1 MIGKMK
7 SMTCNNSISNI
18 KEKYSKKRL
27 TNISNRIRS
36 LEKDINNLK
45 NKETLY
51 DKKSID
57 NNISLIFDKNSNTMI
72 TNEPKLKPKSK
83 YNISHK
89 SFVKNYLFYNDN
101 KSNIKYNT
109 NNNSFSKKKHKNKIK
124 EYSKSQIYKKINN
137 YNNLIHEKKHS
148 LLNLKSHFH
157 KRSNTKDSYKDFSKI
172 SSSKNFEPNKKL
184 YKIDYIK
191 EQNNLYDI
199 KIQPNFHEKNKTHHF
214 MSVDKINTN
223 IINNENNVIVN
234 DLKDDIHINDNIND
248 MGKLEYEFE
257 IRHLKKKRNL
267 LKQTNKEIIEKLNE
281 IKNKNNYL
289 ESNIV
294 EEQKNNQNLMN
305 NLVLLNKKFIIHNNQ
320 NGLESIESSS
330 NGSTTNEFS
339 LKNIILNI
347 MDIKFD
353 YENNI
358 LLNNFIEGINELLN
372 MPFLNN
378 NNYNDN
384 ILKKLKDLINCEN
397 DLEISNNKYKKLF
410 KENNKYL
417 IYFKNLLSNLNL
429 YSYEELYKFVQD
441 MFVKNIKENERMKQ
455 IKKAL
460 INDRNPDNQK
470 VLKEKENLKRKI
482 GNKYSHSVNQTIFN
496 NNENNYYKLKKS
508 YIDIINNP
516 RIEQKKIDN
525 YIYSKKK
532 DINYN
537 INFPQNILNKTEK
550 NINYNSSTKS
560 SSNINLLNINRHSI
574 DDSNLKNNYHLFLCE
589 NDKKYITGKNSNKKY
604 KIYLENNKNN
614 ENINTFMMPN
624 YYNGINNYYNGYINQ
639 TNFIK
644 NEDDIK
650 FLNDDEE
657 EKMGTNFNKKPLGQT
672 KNHSAF
678 NIIFN
683 K

>member
-1 MIGKMK
+1 MIEKMK

-191 EQNNLYDI
+191 DQNNLYDI
-199 KIQPNFHEKNKTHHF
+199 KIHPNFHEKNKTHHF

-223 IINNENNVIVN
+223 IINNENNLIVN
-234 DLKDDIHINDNIND
+234 DIKDDIHINDNIND

-267 LKQTNKEIIEKLNE
+267 LKQTNKEIIEKLDE
-281 IKNKNNYL
+281 IKNKNN
-289 ESNIV
+289 
-294 EEQKNNQNLMN
+294 
-305 NLVLLNKKFIIHNNQ
+305 
-320 NGLESIESSS
+320 
-330 NGSTTNEFS
+330 
-339 LKNIILNI
+339 
-347 MDIKFD
+347 
-353 YENNI
+353 
-358 LLNNFIEGINELLN
+358 
-372 MPFLNN
+372 
-378 NNYNDN
+378 
-384 ILKKLKDLINCEN
+384 
-397 DLEISNNKYKKLF
+397 
-410 KENNKYL
+410 
-417 IYFKNLLSNLNL
+417 
-429 YSYEELYKFVQD
+429 
-441 MFVKNIKENERMKQ
+441 
-455 IKKAL
+455 
-460 INDRNPDNQK
+460 
-470 VLKEKENLKRKI
+470 
-482 GNKYSHSVNQTIFN
+482 
-496 NNENNYYKLKKS
+496 
-508 YIDIINNP
+508 
-516 RIEQKKIDN
+516 
-525 YIYSKKK
+525 
-532 DINYN
+532 
-537 INFPQNILNKTEK
+537 
-550 NINYNSSTKS
+550 
-560 SSNINLLNINRHSI
+560 
-574 DDSNLKNNYHLFLCE
+574 
-589 NDKKYITGKNSNKKY
+589 
-604 KIYLENNKNN
+604 
-614 ENINTFMMPN
+614 
-624 YYNGINNYYNGYINQ
+624 
-639 TNFIK
+639 
-644 NEDDIK
+644 
-650 FLNDDEE
+650 
-657 EKMGTNFNKKPLGQT
+657 
-672 KNHSAF
+672 
-678 NIIFN
+678 
-683 K
+683 

>member
-305 NLVLLNKKFIIHNNQ
+305 NLVLLNKKFIVHNNQ

-378 NNYNDN
+378 NNYKDN
-384 ILKKLKDLINCEN
+384 ILKKLEELINCEN

-460 INDRNPDNQK
+460 INDTTPDNQK

-508 YIDIINNP
+508 QVDIINNP
-516 RIEQKKIDN
+516 RIEQKKIDK

-537 INFPQNILNKTEK
+537 INFPKNILNKTEK
-550 NINYNSSTKS
+550 NINYNSSKKS

-624 YYNGINNYYNGYINQ
+624 YYNGINNYYNRYINQ

-650 FLNDDEE
+650 YLNDEEE

>member
-199 KIQPNFHEKNKTHHF
+199 RIQPNFHEKNKTHHF

-234 DLKDDIHINDNIND
+234 DLKDDIHINDNISD

-525 YIYSKKK
+525 YINSKKK

-614 ENINTFMMPN
+614 ENINTFMKPN
-624 YYNGINNYYNGYINQ
+624 YYNGINKYYNGYINQ

-650 FLNDDEE
+650 YLNDEEE

>member
-199 KIQPNFHEKNKTHHF
+199 RIQPNFHEKNKTHHF

-234 DLKDDIHINDNIND
+234 DLKDDIHINDNISD

-410 KENNKYL
+410 KENSKYL

-460 INDRNPDNQK
+460 INDTNPDNQK

-614 ENINTFMMPN
+614 ENINTFMKPN
-624 YYNGINNYYNGYINQ
+624 YYNGINKYYNGYINQ

-650 FLNDDEE
+650 YLNDEEE

>member
-614 ENINTFMMPN
+614 ENINTFMKPN
-624 YYNGINNYYNGYINQ
+624 YYNGINKYYNGYINQ

-650 FLNDDEE
+650 YLNDEEE

>member
-199 KIQPNFHEKNKTHHF
+199 RIQPNFHEKNKTHHF

-384 ILKKLKDLINCEN
+384 ILKKLKELINCEN

-614 ENINTFMMPN
+614 ENINTFMKPN
-624 YYNGINNYYNGYINQ
+624 YYNGINKYYNGYINQ

-650 FLNDDEE
+650 YLNDEEE

>member
-199 KIQPNFHEKNKTHHF
+199 RIQPNFHEKNKTHHF

-305 NLVLLNKKFIIHNNQ
+305 NLVLLNKKFIVHNNQ

-384 ILKKLKDLINCEN
+384 ILKKIKELVNCEN

-460 INDRNPDNQK
+460 INDTTPDNQK

-516 RIEQKKIDN
+516 RIEQKKIDK

-550 NINYNSSTKS
+550 NINYNSSKKS

-624 YYNGINNYYNGYINQ
+624 YYNGINNYYNRYINQ

-650 FLNDDEE
+650 YLNDEEE

>member
-199 KIQPNFHEKNKTHHF
+199 RIQPNFHEKNKTHHF

-267 LKQTNKEIIEKLNE
+267 LKQTNKEIIEKLEE

-289 ESNIV
+289 ENNIV

-614 ENINTFMMPN
+614 ENINTFMKPN
-624 YYNGINNYYNGYINQ
+624 YYNGINKYYNGYINQ

-650 FLNDDEE
+650 YLNDEEE

>member
-199 KIQPNFHEKNKTHHF
+199 RIQPNFHEKNKTHHF

-410 KENNKYL
+410 KENSKYL

-460 INDRNPDNQK
+460 INDTNPDNQK

-550 NINYNSSTKS
+550 NINYNSSKKS

-614 ENINTFMMPN
+614 ENINTFMKPN
-624 YYNGINNYYNGYINQ
+624 YYNGINKYYNGYINQ

-650 FLNDDEE
+650 YLNDEEE

>member
-199 KIQPNFHEKNKTHHF
+199 RIQPNFHEKNKTHHY

-358 LLNNFIEGINELLN
+358 LLNDFIEGINELLN

-650 FLNDDEE
+650 YLNDEEE

>member
-199 KIQPNFHEKNKTHHF
+199 RIQPNFHEKNKTHHF

-234 DLKDDIHINDNIND
+234 DLKDDIHINDNISD

-410 KENNKYL
+410 KENSKYL

-614 ENINTFMMPN
+614 ENINTFMKPN
-624 YYNGINNYYNGYINQ
+624 YYNGINKYYNGYINQ

-650 FLNDDEE
+650 YLNDEEE
-657 EKMGTNFNKKPLGQT
+657 EKMGTNFNKKPLDQT

>member
-384 ILKKLKDLINCEN
+384 ILKKLKELINCEN

-550 NINYNSSTKS
+550 NINYNSSKKS

-614 ENINTFMMPN
+614 ENINTFMKPN
-624 YYNGINNYYNGYINQ
+624 YYNGINKYYNGYINQ

-650 FLNDDEE
+650 YLNDEEE

>member
-199 KIQPNFHEKNKTHHF
+199 RIQPNFHEKNKTHHF

-614 ENINTFMMPN
+614 ENINTFMKPN
-624 YYNGINNYYNGYINQ
+624 YYNGINKYYNGYINQ

-650 FLNDDEE
+650 YLNDEEE

>member
-199 KIQPNFHEKNKTHHF
+199 RIQPNFHEKNKTHHF

-234 DLKDDIHINDNIND
+234 DLKDDIHINDNISD

-305 NLVLLNKKFIIHNNQ
+305 NLVLLNKKFIVHNNQ

-614 ENINTFMMPN
+614 ENINTFMKPN
-624 YYNGINNYYNGYINQ
+624 YYNGINKYYNGYINQ

-650 FLNDDEE
+650 YLNDEEE

>member
-550 NINYNSSTKS
+550 NINYNSSKKS

-614 ENINTFMMPN
+614 ENINTFMKPN
-624 YYNGINNYYNGYINQ
+624 YYNGINKYYNGYINQ

-650 FLNDDEE
+650 YLNDEEE